1 MGAGRRL
8 TLGPDQVVRE
18 DWETDRAVLVGLAR
32 SHAQVPAVE
41 ESLAELGALAETAGA
56 VPVSTHLQVRE
67 APDPAT
73 FIGKGKVE
81 EVRLAGEAHDAT
93 LVVFD
98 DELSPAQLRNL
109 EKAFGGRRVLD
120 RTQLILDIFA
130 QHATSRE
137 GKVQVELAQLRY
149 RIPRLRGRGAL
160 LSRLGGGIG
169 TRGPGETI
177 LEVDRRRIEERLAR
191 LGRELAALDRTRRT
205 KRQNRRRSGLAHLS
219 LVGYTNAGKS
229 TLLNRLTAAGVL
241 TEDKLFSTLDT
252 TVRRLDLP
260 GGRVVLLS
268 DTVGFVRKLP
278 HDLVRAFRSTLE
290 EVAEADLVLHVVD
303 AAATDPAGQLATV
316 RQVLR
321 DIGAADVAE
330 LVVWNKADVADGAT
344 LRRLREREPGSV
356 AVSAATGSGVDGL
369 LAAVGE
375 RLERDGRVLALLV
388 PYARGDVLARLHTH
402 GDVLAEA
409 HEADGTRLEVRVPD
423 AEASRYAEF
432 TVPDP

>member
-1 MGAGRRL
+1 M
-8 TLGPDQVVRE
+8 
-18 DWETDRAVLVGLAR
+18 
-32 SHAQVPAVE
+32 
-41 ESLAELGALAETAGA
+41 
-56 VPVSTHLQVRE
+56 
-67 APDPAT
+67 
-73 FIGKGKVE
+73 
-81 EVRLAGEAHDAT
+81 
-93 LVVFD
+93 
-98 DELSPAQLRNL
+98 
-109 EKAFGGRRVLD
+109 
-120 RTQLILDIFA
+120 
-130 QHATSRE
+130 
-137 GKVQVELAQLRY
+137 
-149 RIPRLRGRGAL
+149 
-160 LSRLGGGIG
+160 
-169 TRGPGETI
+169 
-177 LEVDRRRIEERLAR
+177 
-191 LGRELAALDRTRRT
+191 
-205 KRQNRRRSGLAHLS
+205 
-219 LVGYTNAGKS
+219 
-229 TLLNRLTAAGVL
+229 L